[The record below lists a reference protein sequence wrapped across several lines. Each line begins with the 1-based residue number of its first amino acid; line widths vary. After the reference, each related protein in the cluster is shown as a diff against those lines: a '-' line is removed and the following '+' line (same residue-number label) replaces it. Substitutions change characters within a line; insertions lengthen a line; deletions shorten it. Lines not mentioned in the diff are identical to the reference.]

1 MSIKRILLDSNVY
14 LRLANSFHPLL
25 HEPFGKDQFALSLIP
40 EFQKEFD
47 KNPRLANKF
56 GWVDQ
61 PEYIENR
68 KHRIR
73 VTRFQRDQINLI
85 YSYLWPHNISE
96 GLGASRIDVR
106 ALAYGDALEIPVV
119 TDDSQ
124 MRELGKTFEIQVWSL
139 LDLLK
144 IMYKSKRIEL
154 SDIKTLLNY
163 LKYIKDWPY
172 PSFEKDT
179 QKVFR
184 DL

>member
-1 MSIKRILLDSNVY
+1 MSIKRILLDSNAY

-25 HEPFGKDQFALSLIP
+25 REPFGKERYTLYLIP

-56 GWVDQ
+56 GWVNQ
-61 PEYIENR
+61 SEYIENR

-73 VTRFQRDQINLI
+73 VTRFQREQINLI

-96 GLGASRIDVR
+96 GIGASRI
-106 ALAYGDALEIPVV
+106 EI
-119 TDDSQ
+119 
-124 MRELGKTFEIQVWSL
+124 
-139 LDLLK
+139 
-144 IMYKSKRIEL
+144 
-154 SDIKTLLNY
+154 SDIKTLLTY

-172 PSFEKDT
+172 LSFEKDAK
-179 QKVFR
+179 KVFR

>member
-1 MSIKRILLDSNVY
+1 MSIKRILLDSNAY

-25 HEPFGKDQFALSLIP
+25 HEPFGKEPYVLYLIP

-56 GWVDQ
+56 GWVNQ

-73 VTRFQRDQINLI
+73 ITQSQKKQINII

-96 GLGASRIDVR
+96 GLGASRIDIR

-119 TDDSQ
+119 TDDFD
-124 MRELGKTFEIQVWSL
+124 MRELGSTFGIELWSL

-144 IMYKSKRIEL
+144 IMHNSERIEIK
-154 SDIKTLLNY
+154 DIRTLLNY
-163 LKYIKDWPY
+163 LRYIRDWPY

-179 QKVFR
+179 KRVFR
-184 DL
+184 GI

>member
-1 MSIKRILLDSNVY
+1 MSIKRILLDSNAY

-25 HEPFGKDQFALSLIP
+25 REPFGKERHALYLIP
-40 EFQKEFD
+40 EFQKGFD

-56 GWVDQ
+56 GWVNQ

-68 KHRIR
+68 RHRIR
-73 VTRFQRDQINLI
+73 VTRFQREQINLI

-96 GLGASRIDVR
+96 GIGASRIDVQ

-124 MRELGKTFEIQVWSL
+124 MRELGVTFGVEVLSL

-144 IMYKSKRIEL
+144 IMYKAKRIEI
-154 SDIKTLLNY
+154 SDIKILLSY
-163 LKYIKDWPY
+163 LRYIKDWPY
-172 PSFEKDT
+172 LSFEKDAK
-179 QKVFR
+179 KVFK

>member
-25 HEPFGKDQFALSLIP
+25 HESFGKDQYALYLIP
-40 EFQKEFD
+40 EFLKEFD
-47 KNPRLANKF
+47 KNPRLSNKF
-56 GWVDQ
+56 GWVHQ

-73 VTRFQRDQINLI
+73 VTRPQREQINII

-106 ALAYGDALEIPVV
+106 ALAYGDALEVPVV
-119 TDDSQ
+119 TDDFQ
-124 MRELGKTFEIQVWSL
+124 MRELGITFGIEVWSL

-144 IMYKSKRIEL
+144 IMYKSKGIEL
-154 SDIKTLLNY
+154 SAIKTLLKY
-163 LKYIKDWPY
+163 LKYIKDLPY
-172 PSFEKDT
+172 PSFVKDT
-179 QKVFR
+179 NKAFR